1 MTTTTTATGTSAT
14 TATAQLLVDM
24 GPCDDD
30 AYLFINGRL
39 VVSTRLGETRRFQ
52 RALPDGDYNFRL
64 QVINSGG
71 WAWQAKPRLI
81 VNGVSLAD
89 VEEVGGT
96 GTYTGQVYD
105 QEWQCVIKDG
115 KLVEF

>member
-1 MTTTTTATGTSAT
+1 MAVAT
-14 TATAQLLVDM
+14 LLVDM

-30 AYLFINGRL
+30 AHLFINGRR

-71 WAWQAKPRLI
+71 WAWQAKLRLV
-81 VNGVSLAD
+81 VNGVALTD
-89 VEEVGGT
+89 VEEVGDT
-96 GTYTGQVYD
+96 AFYKGQVYD
-105 QEWQCVIKDG
+105 QEWQCQILDG
-115 KLVEF
+115 ELKEF

>member
-1 MTTTTTATGTSAT
+1 MTTTATETSAT

-71 WAWQAKPRLI
+71 WAWRAKIRML
-81 VNGVSLAD
+81 VNSTALVD
-89 VEEVGGT
+89 VDEAGGS
-96 GTYTGQVYD
+96 GFYTGSVYE
-105 QEWQCVIKDG
+105 QEWQAVIRG
-115 KLVEF
+115 GQLIES